1 MNGSCGEKRGTY
13 AGVNLHRK
21 AWETP
26 CVACKAAAADYAR
39 RRRQTNPAAA
49 EQARRESRIR
59 SRALAVLARRHRR
72 EFADILRQ
80 MRDAS

>member
-1 MNGSCGEKRGTY
+1 MTACGEKRGTY

-21 AWETP
+21 AWEAP
-26 CVACKAAAADYAR
+26 CDECRQAARDYAR
-39 RRRQTNPAAA
+39 RRRRDNPAAA